1 MAGLWLLEE
10 KFKMQMTPIQPK
22 RREWL
27 KALRLQKKLTIRGL
41 APLLDMSWQHYSD
54 IEAGRRNPSIET
66 SIKIADFFDIETE
79 HFFVNR
85 TKFEQKKID

>member
-1 MAGLWLLEE
+1 MS
-10 KFKMQMTPIQPK
+10 PIKPM

-27 KALRLQKKLTIRGL
+27 KALRLQKKLTIRGI

-66 SIKIADFFDIETE
+66 SEKIADFFDVDVR
-79 HFFVNR
+79 HFFVGR